1 MPPPVVVITGASSGV
16 GVSTALAFAERG
28 YAIVLAS
35 RSEKRLQTV
44 ASQCRAAGA
53 ASALAVLTD
62 VQDESAVQAL
72 FVQAASTHGSVD
84 VVVHTATVMA
94 YGKIEEM
101 PSELFAA
108 AVNTAILGTFHVARS
123 ALAEFRHQHRG
134 TLVVVN
140 SLLGQIAVPELGSY
154 VTGKWGQAGLLRVL
168 QQETRDEPGIR
179 VCSVAPGGVNTPIYS
194 LAGNVTGR
202 SPRPPIPVDPPEKVA
217 AAVLRCVDKPTARVS
232 VGIANPVIIMGFR
245 LFPKLYDALV
255 SPLLHLGGLTSR
267 PSEPTTGNV
276 LAPTPEGESE
286 HGSWSRRLVP

>member
-1 MPPPVVVITGASSGV
+1 MPPPVVVLTGASSGV

-28 YAIVLAS
+28 YAVVLAS

-53 ASALAVLTD
+53 ASALAVVTD

-72 FVQAASTHGSVD
+72 FDQAASAHGSVD

-94 YGKIEEM
+94 YGKIEKL

-108 AVNTAILGTFHVARS
+108 AVNTAILGTFHVARA

-140 SLLGQIAVPELGSY
+140 SLLGQIAVPEMGSY
-154 VTGKWGQAGLLRVL
+154 VTGKWGQAGLIRVL
-168 QQETRDEPGIR
+168 QQETRDEPAIR

-217 AAVLRCVDKPTARVS
+217 AGVLRCVDKPASRVS
-232 VGIANPVIIMGFR
+232 VGMANPVIVAGFR

-255 SPLLHLGGLTSR
+255 SPLLHLSGLTSKR
-267 PSEPTTGNV
+267 SEPTNGNV
-276 LAPTPEGESE
+276 LAATPEGEAE
-286 HGSWSRRLVP
+286 HGSWSRRLIP

>member
-1 MPPPVVVITGASSGV
+1 MPPPVVVLTGASSGV

-28 YAIVLAS
+28 YAVVLAS

-53 ASALAVLTD
+53 TSALAVVTD
-62 VQDESAVQAL
+62 VQDESAVKAL
-72 FVQAASTHGSVD
+72 FVQAGSAHGSVD

-94 YGKIEEM
+94 YGKIEKL

-108 AVNTAILGTFHVARS
+108 AVNTAILGTFHVARA

-140 SLLGQIAVPELGSY
+140 SLLGQIAVPEMGSY
-154 VTGKWGQAGLLRVL
+154 VSGKWGQAGLIRVL
-168 QQETRDEPGIR
+168 QQETRDEPAIR

-217 AAVLRCVDKPTARVS
+217 AAVLRCVDKPTPRVS
-232 VGIANPVIIMGFR
+232 VGMANPVIVAGFR

-255 SPLLHLGGLTSR
+255 SPLLHLSGLTSK
-267 PSEPTTGNV
+267 PSEPTDGNV
-276 LAPTPEGESE
+276 LSAMPEGEAE
-286 HGSWSRRLVP
+286 HGSWSRRLIP